1 MPTFESGVHKDTY
14 CGASEH
20 DLITGEEAILQMY
33 GHSVHRYFPRTD
45 DSEVGEG
52 ATKGKIVWYK
62 VTSCLQ

>member
-1 MPTFESGVHKDTY
+1 VPTFESGVHKDTY

-20 DLITGEEAILQMY
+20 DLITGEEAILQMLY
-33 GHSVHRYFPRTD
+33 GHSTVTFQEPTTQKW
-45 DSEVGEG
+45 GEG